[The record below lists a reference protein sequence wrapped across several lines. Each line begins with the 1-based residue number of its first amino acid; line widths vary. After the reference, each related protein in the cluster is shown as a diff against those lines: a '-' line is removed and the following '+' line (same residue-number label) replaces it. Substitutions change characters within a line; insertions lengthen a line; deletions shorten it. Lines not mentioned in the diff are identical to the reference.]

1 MISNYFTYIR
11 LILKK
16 FADDFFPLW
25 FSTVFVISS
34 FFFHQDEILLAWVNP
49 IYLNPDIVSGIQEQF
64 EEQSE
69 IQLPD
74 FMIVGL

>member
-16 FADDFFPLW
+16 CFPLW
-25 FSTVFVISS
+25 LSTVFVISS